1 MLRRT
6 PVFAAAEFK
15 QKSRWMHVWPNMHY
29 GAMYLNY
36 SVGRQ
41 LPMRSVNW
49 VTRESNRLT
58 NFAQRYAAVL
68 KDLDVPKNE
77 EALHIPLEDIRW
89 NDHRRIYWRCSFCGS
104 SYRKNVSVR
113 TKFHAGC
120 SRCKGKNPSEVL
132 QEQALGGTLGDTHP
146 DLAAQL
152 VEDGKSDHIASLRE
166 TSKFQADWICQNCGE
181 TYRATIRSRTGKIE
195 PGQCPLHPSIRE
207 WSAYCPACTWERN
220 MEPLGK
226 LILREGQYLGL
237 GEIFPD
243 ASLTE
248 TAKPETIPRRRKLLA

>member
-6 PVFAAAEFK
+6 FVFAAAEFK
-15 QKSRWMHVWPNMHY
+15 QKSRWSAVWPNMHY

-41 LPMRSVNW
+41 LPMKSVNW

-58 NFAQRYAAVL
+58 NFDQRYRTVIN
-68 KDLDVPKNE
+68 DIDTQRNE
-77 EALHIPLEDIRW
+77 EELHIPLEDIRW

-104 SYRKNVSVR
+104 PYRKNVSVR

-120 SRCKGKNPSEVL
+120 NRCKGRYPSEVL
-132 QEQALGGTLGDTHP
+132 KEQAVSDSLQEKYP

-152 VEDGKSDHIASLRE
+152 AEGEKQVNIAGLSV
-166 TSKFQADWICQNCGE
+166 TSKFRADWICQGCGE
-181 TYRATIRSRTGKIE
+181 TYRATIRSRTGEVE

-207 WSAYCPACTWERN
+207 WSAYCPACAWGRN
-220 MEPLGK
+220 VAPLARQ
-226 LILREGQYLGL
+226 ILREGQYLGL
-237 GEIFPD
+237 EMTSPD
-243 ASLTE
+243 DPSTGMTREEA
-248 TAKPETIPRRRKLLA
+248 IPRRKRLLA